1 MNTFECL
8 SEEDQ
13 EKVLKGLNEDLETK
27 EKDIEHIKNWICQ
40 QPHFILNLSDFQI
53 LRFLRGSKYDL
64 EKTKQKIDSYY
75 SLKSKL
81 PQWFNDRD
89 PETPRL
95 RELIKL
101 GDVLQNFDIMCSL
114 TGIGVLIDMKGL
126 TMKHIMQY
134 TPGNLSNVLNVWQ
147 NGYTAENKYWY
158 VFHINNKF
166 QIIYDIGKVFL
177 KKDLRNR
184 VSGGLLIDPRKHQS
198 WVFFSIAFED
208 VFDCISEIVKF
219 SMYIGD
225 QIKLFD
231 SNFEKMECEIPKRIL
246 PNEYG
251 GEGGTFSQLAENCL
265 EYIDSKRDWILEE
278 EKNFIEE
285 SKRPK

>member
-8 SEEDQ
+8 SKEEQ
-13 EKVLKGLNEDLETK
+13 EKALKDLNEDLETK
-27 EKDIEHIKNWICQ
+27 EKDIEEIKNWISQ

-53 LRFLRGSKYDL
+53 LRFLRCSKYDL

-89 PETPRL
+89 PETPKL

-101 GDVLQNFDIMCSL
+101 GFVLPLKELDNNGNRVFLFRQGAFDPEKYNFNDFAKIIFLISDVLQNFDIMCSL

-126 TMKHIMQY
+126 TMKHMIQY

-184 VSGGLLIDPRKHQS
+184 
-198 WVFFSIAFED
+198 
-208 VFDCISEIVKF
+208 
-219 SMYIGD
+219 
-225 QIKLFD
+225 IKLFD

-265 EYIDSKRDWILEE
+265 EYIASKRDWILEE
-278 EKNFIEE
+278 EKNVVEE